1 MTKNPV
7 PCRPDCPRRAPL
19 CHGKL
24 PDGSWICPDWARY
37 QDSEAQRRAEEAKR
51 RSETRMMTEYSYKKR
66 SRWTK

>member
-1 MTKNPV
+1 
-7 PCRPDCPRRAPL
+7 L

-24 PDGSWICPDWARY
+24 PDGSWFYPDWARY
-37 QDSEAQRRAEEAKR
+37 QAGEDQRRAEEAKR